1 MEESRKTLHE
11 AKDGDGKDGPEG
23 EDNVDGD
30 CTGVAIEGEGD
41 PHHHRPE
48 HLGQLSV
55 GKAERPQ
62 SAKSLR

>member
-41 PHHHRPE
+41 SHHHRPE
-48 HLGQLSV
+48 HL
-55 GKAERPQ
+55 
-62 SAKSLR
+62 